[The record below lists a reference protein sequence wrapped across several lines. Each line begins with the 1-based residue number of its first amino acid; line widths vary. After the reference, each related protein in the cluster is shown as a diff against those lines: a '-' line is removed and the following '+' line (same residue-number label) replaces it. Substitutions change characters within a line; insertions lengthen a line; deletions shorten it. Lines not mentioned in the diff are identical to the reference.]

1 MNKKLIAQLVL
12 VFLIT
17 QLVGLYVAGFCVQE
31 DIHATIVSEDP
42 NDPLNSIAL
51 FAYILAFT
59 AGLLAAMFFL
69 KKRAGYFLK
78 AFELLAVFATSWI
91 VASVFVGDLIGIA
104 FAILLTASR
113 IVLSENI
120 LLRNAASIIAI
131 IGAGALLGVSLGVV
145 PVIVFVILLSAYDF
159 IAVFKTKHMVTLAKA
174 MTKKNLAF
182 TIALPT
188 KEHKFELGTGDLV
201 VPLVFASAVLQEAS
215 VNAAFLVLAGSL
227 IGLLITINYSSKH
240 IGKALPALPLQ
251 GALMI
256 ALFAVAKIA
265 GF

>member
-17 QLVGLYVAGFCVQE
+17 QLVGLYVA
-31 DIHATIVSEDP
+31 
-42 NDPLNSIAL
+42 
-51 FAYILAFT
+51 
-59 AGLLAAMFFL
+59 
-69 KKRAGYFLK
+69 
-78 AFELLAVFATSWI
+78 VFSTSWI

-113 IVLSENI
+113 IVLSENL

-201 VPLVFASAVLQEAS
+201 VPLVFASAVLQEA
-215 VNAAFLVLAGSL
+215 
-227 IGLLITINYSSKH
+227 
-240 IGKALPALPLQ
+240 
-251 GALMI
+251 
-256 ALFAVAKIA
+256 
-265 GF
+265 